1 MPQAPGHEV
10 HVEDG
15 RFTTAVCSCGWR
27 GAGRRNR
34 ATARTEA
41 RDHALLYADGSEL
54 AATGTTLAA
63 DLDLTSSPAETA
75 LVVEE
80 GAGT

>member
-41 RDHALLYADGSEL
+41 RDHALLYADGSQL
-54 AATGTTLAA
+54 ADTSPPVGSDVDLTEHSVDA
-63 DLDLTSSPAETA
+63 DLS
-75 LVVEE
+75 VEDR
-80 GAGT
+80 AGT